1 MLFPSNQLFLDERQ
15 KYLESMQI
23 IKQKVKVGKIDKV
36 IDDRNLHIKDLF
48 SKETDLKIFNG
59 LRVKL
64 TETGTWGK
72 IEGLFGKSGKI
83 KVRMEEPIE
92 ADLLDNLVGS
102 QVELHYTKNMM
113 KKAATINKFK

>member
-1 MLFPSNQLFLDERQ
+1 MVLFPSNPQFTDDRQ

-23 IKQKVKVGKIDKV
+23 IKQKVKVGKVDKV
-36 IDDRNLHIKDLF
+36 VDDQNLHIRDLF
-48 SKETDLKIFNG
+48 NKETDLKLFNG

-83 KVRMEEPIE
+83 KVRMEDSIE
-92 ADLLDNLVGS
+92 GDKL
-102 QVELHYTKNMM
+102 
-113 KKAATINKFK
+113 